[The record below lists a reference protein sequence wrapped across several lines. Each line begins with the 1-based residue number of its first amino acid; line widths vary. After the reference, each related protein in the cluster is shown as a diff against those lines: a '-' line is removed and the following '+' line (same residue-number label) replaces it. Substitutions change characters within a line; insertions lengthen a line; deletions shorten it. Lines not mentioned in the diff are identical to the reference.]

1 MASVSEKLIDVYSM
15 VSTDTRLVSNADISF
30 SSLSHDKRQSTTR
43 DLMKWTSR
51 VLDTPINGLFFVDGK
66 DVFLEAQDCF
76 GATLSKAEQRLE
88 LGLAIGAKLGITKEK
103 VEYFC
108 KHYKPK
114 VELSPHALSVG
125 RISLPRNLQNGSK
138 LRQTVSNFAHTR
150 HSLVLLERVA
160 ACIKQEEPV
169 LLVGETGTGKT
180 SSVQNLATLCRCML
194 RVINMSQQ
202 SDSSDL
208 LGGFKPVEMKQLVG
222 PVRETF
228 EQLFCV
234 TFSRKQNVK
243 YLSHIQQCFAKGQW
257 EHLFKLMMH
266 SHKAAVDRIAKGKIP
281 GKLSA

>member
-1 MASVSEKLIDVYSM
+1 M
-15 VSTDTRLVSNADISF
+15 VSSDTRLTSSADTAL

-43 DLMKWTSR
+43 DLMKWTAR
-51 VLDTPINGLFFVDGK
+51 VVDTPVSGPFFVDGE

-76 GATLSKAEQRLE
+76 GATLSKAEHRLE

-114 VELSPHALSVG
+114 VELSPEMLTVG
-125 RISLPRNLQNGSK
+125 RVSLPRQFDSNSK
-138 LRQTVSNFAHTR
+138 SRESVTNFAHTK

-160 ACIKQEEPV
+160 ACIKQEEPI

-180 SSVQNLATLCRCML
+180 SSVQNLATLCGCTL
-194 RVINMSQQ
+194 KVINMSQQ

-208 LGGFKPVEMKQLVG
+208 LGGFKPVEMKQIVA
-222 PVRETF
+222 PVRESF
-228 EQLFCV
+228 EELFCV

-243 YLSHIQQCFAKGQW
+243 YLSHIQQCFAKGEW
-257 EHLFKLMMH
+257 KNLFKLMMH
-266 SHKAAVDRIAKGKIP
+266 TLNAAVNRITKGKTI
-281 GKLSA
+281 GKII